1 MRASVFFMAFAQPG
15 PGQQPM
21 QPGQEAQLRAA
32 LSRVGPP
39 QNPKTPA
46 QRTDPQHEW
55 LIALQ
60 RVRATVAD
68 IIRDHLD
75 DKPQPVQDLIL
86 AMNAAME
93 KTLAGI
99 DPNTVSLLAGASIVK
114 SIAPQVSSQLEMQ
127 AAQGS
132 RPPMVPGMPSI
143 STPPT
148 GLGVG
153 PGVQAPTAG
162 GPPPVSPPAPGG
174 QPLM

>member
-1 MRASVFFMAFAQPG
+1 
-15 PGQQPM
+15 M

-32 LSRVGPP
+32 LSRVSPP

-55 LIALQ
+55 LIGLQ
-60 RVRATVAD
+60 RVRATVSD
-68 IIRDHLD
+68 LIRDQLD

-86 AMNAAME
+86 AMNAAIE

-99 DPNTVSLLAGASIVK
+99 DPNTVALLAGASIVK
-114 SIAPQVSSQLEMQ
+114 AIAPQVSSQLEMQ

-143 STPPT
+143 STPPDASA
-148 GLGVG
+148 LGG
-153 PGVQAPTAG
+153 MQAPTAG
-162 GPPPVSPPAPGG
+162 AQAPVSPPPFGG
-174 QPLM
+174 